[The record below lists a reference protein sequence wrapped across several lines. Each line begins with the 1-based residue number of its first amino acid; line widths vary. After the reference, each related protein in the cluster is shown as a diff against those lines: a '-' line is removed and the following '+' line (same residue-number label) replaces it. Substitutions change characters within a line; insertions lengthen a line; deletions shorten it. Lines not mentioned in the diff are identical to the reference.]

1 MAKVLKEAELTTAK
15 ARSRLPMGE
24 HARRLDAEA
33 HLYYRKG
40 VRAGVWFVRWR
51 NWGAGANYK
60 QAPIGS
66 ANDINDKPAEGLL
79 TYLQAERAGREHV
92 EKARADAK
100 AAAEG
105 PIVTVRMAMEAYV
118 ARRDARDEGRNGRA
132 GRSDAN
138 RRLSRYVLGQGKR
151 GKQAAIPAS
160 PLSGVALHALG
171 DSDLATWRS
180 NLPADVKA
188 TTVRRLMNDLRAA
201 LNAAYDANRAR
212 MPASLPGTIK
222 HAFAA
227 PAHHDDP
234 VADGEAVREGQ
245 ILSDAD
251 ISRLLKAAR
260 EIDTED
266 GWEGDLFRLIVS
278 LAATGAR
285 FSQVVRIKVGDVQR
299 AQGRVMIPVSRKG
312 RGGKNGATPV
322 PVGSDVLDALLPA
335 STGRPNDAPLLER
348 WRQKQVG
355 PAKWERT
362 GRGPWLNGAEL
373 RRPWIALKNR
383 AGLPNVIPYALRY
396 SSIVRGIRANL
407 PIRLVAAMHDTSVAM
422 IEKHYAKWIVDGLD
436 ELAARAVVPLLP
448 QDGSVTQLADH
459 RRKAAHSE

>member
-15 ARSRLPMGE
+15 ARSRLGVGE

-79 TYLQAERAGREHV
+79 TYVQAERTAREYV

-105 PIVTVRMAMEAYV
+105 PIVTVRMAVEAYV
-118 ARRDARDEGRNGRA
+118 ARRDARDEGRSGRG

-151 GKQAAIPAS
+151 GKQAAIPAA
-160 PLSGVALHALG
+160 PLADLALHTL
-171 DSDLATWRS
+171 SDDGLAKWRAG
-180 NLPADVKA
+180 LPADMKA
-188 TTVRRLMNDLRAA
+188 TTVRRLVNDLRAA
-201 LNAAYDANRAR
+201 LNAAYAANRSR
-212 MPASLPGTIK
+212 LPATLLGTIK

-227 PAHHDDP
+227 SANHDDP
-234 VADGEAVREGQ
+234 ASDDAVARESQ

-251 ISRLLKAAR
+251 IARLLRAAR
-260 EIDTED
+260 EVDASD
-266 GWEGDLFRLIVS
+266 RWEGDLFRLVV
-278 LAATGAR
+278 LMAATGAR
-285 FSQVVRIKVGDVQR
+285 FSQVVRMRVSDIQR
-299 AQGRVMIPVSRKG
+299 AQGRVMVPASRKG
-312 RGGKNGATPV
+312 RGNKSGATPV

-335 STGRPNDAPLLER
+335 STGRSNDAPLLER
-348 WRQKQVG
+348 WRHKQVG
-355 PAKWERT
+355 PAKWERI
-362 GRGPWLNGAEL
+362 GRGPWLNVAEL
-373 RRPWIALKNR
+373 RRPWIALTAK
-383 AGLPNVIPYALRY
+383 AGMPGVIPYAMRH

-407 PIRLVAAMHDTSVAM
+407 PIRLVAAVHDTSAQM
-422 IEKHYAKWIVDGLD
+422 IERHYAKWIATGLE
-436 ELAARAVVPLLP
+436 ELVAKAVVPLVP
-448 QDGSVTQLADH
+448 DEGGNVVSLA
-459 RRKAAHSE
+459 RRG